1 MPVSAHFSSQQLI
14 GFLLTLTRVGAA
26 LILLPLPGLQHV
38 LQTARIVLV
47 VGTTFCL
54 APLWQTVAVADS
66 GLGLLPAAFVE
77 VTIGLLIGLTIAFV
91 FEVFQIGAQIISFQA
106 GFGFATTFDPQSQ
119 VDSGLLQTFTQLI
132 TGLLFFSLG
141 IHGQVIRMLSRSFTS
156 LSLETAQGR
165 ELSVTL
171 IIHLGSRMFVDG
183 IKLALPVVTL
193 LFLVDLG
200 LSALTRL
207 QSQLQLL
214 TLAFPAKVLLSIIF
228 LSTILVRWSDSF
240 QRLTVETFTYVFRLM
255 AL

>member
-1 MPVSAHFSSQQLI
+1 
-14 GFLLTLTRVGAA
+14 
-26 LILLPLPGLQHV
+26 
-38 LQTARIVLV
+38 
-47 VGTTFCL
+47 
-54 APLWQTVAVADS
+54 
-66 GLGLLPAAFVE
+66 
-77 VTIGLLIGLTIAFV
+77 
-91 FEVFQIGAQIISFQA
+91 
-106 GFGFATTFDPQSQ
+106 
-119 VDSGLLQTFTQLI
+119 
-132 TGLLFFSLG
+132 
-141 IHGQVIRMLSRSFTS
+141 MLSRSFTS